1 MPDIRFIMV
10 QSPEPCNPRSTAAHM
25 GYATIAEIGAERIRR
40 AGEKIRKD
48 FGVGEGLD
56 IGFRYLK
63 LSSSHLDED
72 GNVKEDRL
80 DEDLL
85 FWSMLHFGL
94 DLSSQIK
101 KKRID
106 GQTVFE
112 VDNGKLIACFGH
124 ITRKITNSMV
134 SAKPV
139 NAVFFG
145 GGLTDDA
152 RDHMY
157 NAFKRRSPETVIK
170 LI

>member
-1 MPDIRFIMV
+1 MQGIRFIMV

-25 GYATIAEIGAERIRR
+25 GYSTIAEIGAERIRR
-40 AGEKIRKD
+40 AGEKLRKD
-48 FGVGEGLD
+48 FGVGAGLD

-63 LSSSHLDED
+63 LSSSHKDED

-85 FWSMLHFGL
+85 FWAMLHFGL

-106 GQTVFE
+106 GQTVFD
-112 VDNGKLIACFGH
+112 VDGGKLVACFGH
-124 ITRKITNSMV
+124 ISHKITNSMV
-134 SAKPV
+134 RAKPV
-139 NAVFFG
+139 YACYFG
-145 GGLTDDA
+145 AGLTDDA
-152 RDHMY
+152 REHMY
-157 NAFKRRSPETVIK
+157 NAYKLRSPETVIK